1 MINVNE
7 ASSRLNDNLE
17 ALKQYFLFEDTSET
31 RKKNCVSRKNKN

>member
-17 ALKQYFLFEDTSET
+17 ALKQTFLFEDTSET
-31 RKKNCVSRKNKN
+31 RKKKLREQEK